1 MGEHSLIIIQIIKA
15 LARKSKAIFR

>member
-1 MGEHSLIIIQIIKA
+1 MGEHYLIIIRIIRA